1 MFMDFNWEFRFPSVG
16 NYILLKKW
24 FSATTLHHGL
34 LYRGKQ
40 SYLSPSLSSLFSIRF
55 VGPLQFFLASLL
67 VDHISA
73 SLCFPWAGGTLL
85 CPAEMVGR
93 GYEIGFKKKANSPTR
108 SPKSLGELMTYESRK
123 KRSYFE

>member
-16 NYILLKKW
+16 NYILLKEW

-73 SLCFPWAGGTLL
+73 SLCFPWPVALSCARL
-85 CPAEMVGR
+85 KWLAEAMRLVL
-93 GYEIGFKKKANSPTR
+93 KK
-108 SPKSLGELMTYESRK
+108 G
-123 KRSYFE
+123 